1 MMRPILHA
9 AAAAAALAVP
19 HTASAVELTSAWITA
34 LGATDELRC
43 RVVNVGK
50 KPITVVADLID
61 SNGASIVDNFF
72 GGCDGSA
79 PLPPGGFCSVLANG
93 SNAAYCKI
101 TSKSSKVR
109 GVLTLGPDAANPTL
123 ALPVT
128 R

>member
-1 MMRPILHA
+1 MRRVLLA
-9 AAAAAALAVP
+9 AAVLAGAAPDVAG
-19 HTASAVELTSAWITA
+19 AVELTSAWV
-34 LGATDELRC
+34 LATEPTEELRC

-50 KPITVVADLID
+50 KPTTVVVELLDN
-61 SNGASIVDNFF
+61 NGANVVDTAF

-79 PLPPGGFCSVLANG
+79 PLAPSGFCSVVANG
-93 SNAAYCKI
+93 SVSAYCKI

-109 GVLTLGPDAANPTL
+109 GVLTLSPENASATL